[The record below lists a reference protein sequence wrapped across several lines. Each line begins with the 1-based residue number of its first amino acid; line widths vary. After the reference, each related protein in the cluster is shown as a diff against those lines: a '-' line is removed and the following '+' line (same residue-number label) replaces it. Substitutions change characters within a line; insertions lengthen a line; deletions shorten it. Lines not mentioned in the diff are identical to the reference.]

1 MNIIYTIIAF
11 LIGFTLMVLVHEWG
25 HYITGRIFKTK
36 IDEFAIGMGPKI
48 FSKKGKKT
56 NTVFSLRC
64 IPIGGFVKF
73 AGDDEVYGEQT
84 DVKDAADPHLL
95 PNLAVWKRFIIY
107 AAGAFMNIV
116 LGFVLL
122 ICLYSA
128 MGVVQTSPPIVGG
141 VTENSPAYING
152 LQRGDVIVSIDGH
165 DIEYF
170 DQIKKYI
177 KNDKELTI
185 VVKRNDENVELK
197 IIPEYDKD
205 EGRYL
210 IGVQSISY
218 TPKIE
223 GIQENSPA
231 QSAGF
236 KVGDV
241 ILKVDGYDVYDGVEV
256 GSYIVKTGEKEYT
269 FTVSRGDDI
278 LDIKVT
284 PIYDS
289 VEETYNIGFAFRYTF
304 RPFESVGEV
313 ITLSAQ
319 TSGEMMSLIFK
330 TLAKLIFK
338 GEGAEDVGGPIA
350 IITVINKATKEGILQ
365 VVSIFASLTLNL
377 AVVNMIPFP
386 ALDGGKCLLLL
397 IEGII
402 RKPINKNV
410 EGWLNLVGFAVL
422 MLLMVAIG
430 VKDVFSLFN

>member
-1 MNIIYTIIAF
+1 MTVIYTILAF

-84 DVKDAADPHLL
+84 DVNDAADPHLL

-107 AAGAFMNIV
+107 AAGAFMNVV

-122 ICLYSA
+122 VSIYLA
-128 MGVVQTSPPIVGG
+128 LGVATNTPTIGTVI
-141 VTENSPAYING
+141 ENSPAYVAG
-152 LQRGDVIVSIDGH
+152 LQKGDIILKIDGNKITH
-165 DIEYF
+165 DNYELAIE
-170 DQIKKYI
+170 QIS
-177 KNDKELTI
+177 ELIGENEVIFT
-185 VVKRNDENVELK
+185 VKRNDDTVDLT
-197 IIPEYDKD
+197 ITPQYDD
-205 EGRYL
+205 E
-210 IGVQSISY
+210 SESY
-218 TPKIE
+218 
-223 GIQENSPA
+223 
-231 QSAGF
+231 
-236 KVGDV
+236 KVGFYF
-241 ILKVDGYDVYDGVEV
+241 GYTYRAT
-256 GSYIVKTGEKEYT
+256 KFGE
-269 FTVSRGDDI
+269 
-278 LDIKVT
+278 
-284 PIYDS
+284 
-289 VEETYNIGFAFRYTF
+289 A
-304 RPFESVGEV
+304 
-313 ITLSAQ
+313 ITMSAQ

-330 TLAKLIFK
+330 TLANLIFK
-338 GEGAEDVGGPIA
+338 GEGIEDVGGPIA
-350 IITVINKATKEGILQ
+350 IISVISDATREGILQ
-365 VVSIFASLTLNL
+365 IVSIFASLTLNL

-397 IEGII
+397 IEAIT

-422 MLLMVAIG
+422 MLLMVVIG